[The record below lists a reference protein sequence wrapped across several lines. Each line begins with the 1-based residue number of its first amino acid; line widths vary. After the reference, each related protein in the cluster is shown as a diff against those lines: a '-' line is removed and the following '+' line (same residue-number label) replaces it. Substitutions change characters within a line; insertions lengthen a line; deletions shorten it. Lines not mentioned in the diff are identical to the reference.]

1 MRLLVQIV
9 DQKNQIPLWK
19 SFTGMHIW
27 ILLTLVAVTLNELL
41 LQNISKE
48 QRSIVLPEDF
58 NVNFLNYDKDNQT
71 NELFDSY
78 GSASCITLIL
88 QSTKITSPS
97 NFQCY

>member
-48 QRSIVLPEDF
+48 QSL
-58 NVNFLNYDKDNQT
+58 
-71 NELFDSY
+71 LFY
-78 GSASCITLIL
+78 LKTLML
-88 QSTKITSPS
+88 TS
-97 NFQCY
+97 

>member
-9 DQKNQIPLWK
+9 NQKNQISLWK

-48 QRSIVLPEDF
+48 QSL
-58 NVNFLNYDKDNQT
+58 
-71 NELFDSY
+71 LFY
-78 GSASCITLIL
+78 LKTLML
-88 QSTKITSPS
+88 TS
-97 NFQCY
+97 